1 MGLSKSCA
9 PGLGPTGQCLGAP
22 RGGCHLHEMHQ
33 QQSQMDRQTVGEE
46 AKALQLLLGKPAWR
60 EWGGGAEGAGT

>member
-22 RGGCHLHEMHQ
+22 QGGCYLHEMHQ
-33 QQSQMDRQTVGEE
+33 QQSQMDRWTLGEE
-46 AKALQLLLGKPAWR
+46 ASTSAAPGRTCMAGVGW
-60 EWGGGAEGAGT
+60 GAEGAGT